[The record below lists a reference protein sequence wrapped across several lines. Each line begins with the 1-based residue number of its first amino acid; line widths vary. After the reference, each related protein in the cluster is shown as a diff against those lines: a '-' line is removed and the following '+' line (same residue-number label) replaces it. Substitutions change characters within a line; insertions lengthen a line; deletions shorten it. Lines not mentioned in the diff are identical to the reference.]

1 MVHLVFGL
9 RRKPSMTQEEFLKY
23 WREVHG
29 PLVQRLAPTLRIRRY
44 DQGYPINTDIS
55 SALAS
60 VRTAPEPFDGVCS
73 LWFDTL
79 EDISESVSTKEGRAA
94 ARELQTDEARFID
107 LENSPIWLYDD
118 ATFVNEYNPSSVVAP
133 SN

>member
-9 RRKPSMTQEEFLKY
+9 RRKPSMTQEEFLTY

-44 DQGYPINTDIS
+44 DQGHPINGDVAA
-55 SALAS
+55 ALAS
-60 VRTAPEPFDGVCS
+60 VRSAPEPFDGICS
-73 LWFDTL
+73 LWFDSL
-79 EDISESVSTKEGRAA
+79 EDISESVSTKEGRTA

-107 LENSPIWLYDD
+107 LENSPIWLYED
-118 ATFVNEYNPSSVVAP
+118 ATFVSDYADSTTVAP
-133 SN
+133 LN

>member
-9 RRKPSMTQEEFLKY
+9 RRKSSMTQEEFLKY

-44 DQGYPINTDIS
+44 DQGYPLHAEIAT
-55 SALAS
+55 ALAS
-60 VRTAPEPFDGVCS
+60 VRSAPDPFDGVCS
-73 LWFDTL
+73 LWFDSL

-94 ARELQTDEARFID
+94 ARELQADEARFSD
-107 LENSPIWLYDD
+107 LESSPIWLYDD
-118 ATFVNEYNPSSVVAP
+118 ATFVDEYEPSLVAVP
-133 SN
+133 PN